1 MYSITQTFQ
10 NQTDLLKHIEMMI
23 KSDKQE
29 KKKMSQE
36 PDLRG
41 RHMSAIHE
49 KAKTVKL
56 ANPEMSYKECMG
68 SVGK

>member
-23 KSDKQE
+23 KNDKQE
-29 KKKMSQE
+29 KKKMNQE
-36 PDLRG
+36 PDHRG
-41 RHMSAIHE
+41 RHMSAIHQ
-49 KAKTVKL
+49 KAKTVQL
-56 ANPEMSYKECMG
+56 ANPLMTYKECMS